1 MSVETYERPV
11 TFRADYAGVDV
22 RLWAIAAIG
31 TALVV
36 SACGDADDEPQAPAT
51 SGDPGVI
58 HIHGLGRNP
67 ADGALFIATHTGLF
81 RVGQSDRSAE
91 RVAGLYQ
98 DTMGFTVV
106 GADHFLG
113 SGHPGSVEN
122 DPPFLGLI
130 ESRNAGASWRPIS
143 LRGDVDFHVLEAQG
157 NTVYGFGSDWDT
169 REARFLRSDNRGRRW
184 TQLAAPE
191 ELLGLAIDPRDAR
204 VSVALGEQRGWLS
217 ADGGASWRPLA
228 VPGGIATWTPELG
241 PIAVDLEGVI
251 RHASEPTGEWSE
263 VGRLPS
269 APAALEGVGDELL
282 AATHDSRVLTSHDGG
297 KTWRDLLNA
306 G

>member
-1 MSVETYERPV
+1 
-11 TFRADYAGVDV
+11 VDV
-22 RLWAIAAIG
+22 RLWAIAVIA

-36 SACGDADDEPQAPAT
+36 SACGDADDDRRGPST

-58 HIHGLGRNP
+58 HVHGLGRNP

-81 RVGQSDRSAE
+81 RVGASDRSVE

-113 SGHPGSVEN
+113 SGHPGSIEN

-130 ESRNAGASWRPIS
+130 ESRNAGSSWRPIS
-143 LRGDVDFHVLEAQG
+143 LRGDIDFHVLEAQD
-157 NTVYGFGSDWDT
+157 NTVYGFGSDWET
-169 REARFLRSDNRGRRW
+169 REARFLRSDNRGRKWAR
-184 TQLAAPE
+184 LAAPE
-191 ELLGLAIDPRDAR
+191 ELLGLAIDPQDAR
-204 VSVALGEQRGWLS
+204 VSVALGEQNGWFS
-217 ADGGASWRPLA
+217 TDGGASWRQLA
-228 VPGGIATWTPELG
+228 VPGGLATWTPELG
-241 PIAVDLEGVI
+241 LIAVDLDGVI
-251 RHASEPTGEWSE
+251 RHASEPTGDWSE
-263 VGRLPS
+263 VGRLPG

-282 AATHDSRVLTSHDGG
+282 AATHDSRVLTSLDGG
-297 KTWRDLLNA
+297 KTWRDLVTA

>member
-1 MSVETYERPV
+1 M
-11 TFRADYAGVDV
+11 
-22 RLWAIAAIG
+22 RLRAIAAIG

-36 SACGDADDEPQAPAT
+36 SACGDADEGAQAPAK

-81 RVGQSDRSAE
+81 RVGHSDRSAE

-113 SGHPGSVEN
+113 SGHPGSIEN

-130 ESRNAGASWRPIS
+130 ESRNAGSSWRPIS

-157 NTVYGFGSDWDT
+157 DTVYGFGSDWDT
-169 REARFLRSDNRGRRW
+169 RETRFLRSDNRGRTW
-184 TQLAAPE
+184 TRLAPPE
-191 ELLGLAIDPRDAR
+191 ELLGLAIDPQDAR
-204 VSVALGEQRGWLS
+204 VSVALGEQRG
-217 ADGGASWRPLA
+217 
-228 VPGGIATWTPELG
+228 
-241 PIAVDLEGVI
+241 
-251 RHASEPTGEWSE
+251 
-263 VGRLPS
+263 
-269 APAALEGVGDELL
+269 
-282 AATHDSRVLTSHDGG
+282 
-297 KTWRDLLNA
+297 
-306 G
+306 